1 MWVNNL
7 ARAAQ
12 LLEGTALIVE
22 DELCLNLRARGVSC
36 RRCSERCRAEALS
49 LSADAI
55 ELDELACTQCGA
67 CIPACPSGVMSLSGF
82 TPVRFLE
89 GLAGQREVHLHCSAS
104 TDTGGGVVIPCHQV
118 LDARLLAAAFAD
130 GTEHFILHGTAGC
143 GSCRKGDASAYV
155 HELQACLRQW
165 FGDRAPSLEV
175 ARPGKTTVI
184 GPRRCECQVEM
195 GRRSFLRLASAQAV
209 SGTAGWLLPLDE
221 PERAGE
227 TLPFYQAD
235 TVARRPVAC
244 QSLLAARAE
253 RLPWAEARALPW
265 RSRTLADKCS
275 ACLVCGERCPT
286 GALQASEDEH
296 ARAITFEPA
305 LCTDCGLCEQLCP
318 QQAVR
323 PQLSLSADQVGAPRT
338 RLMHRAMMRCHGC
351 GHPFVAGA
359 ERLQLCDICRN
370 EQEIDDEWLA
380 MLEG

>member
-1 MWVNNL
+1 MRVNNL

-12 LLEGTALIVE
+12 LLEGTTLMVDE
-22 DELCLNLRARGVSC
+22 ELCLNLRARGVSC

-67 CIPACPSGVMSLSGF
+67 CVPACPTGVMRLSGF
-82 TPVRFLE
+82 APVRFLE
-89 GLAGQREVHLHCSAS
+89 GLAGQREVHLHCRAS

-118 LDARLLAAAFAD
+118 LDARLLAAALAD
-130 GTEHFILHGTAGC
+130 GTERFILHGPAGC
-143 GSCRKGDASAYV
+143 GSCPKGDASAHV
-155 HELQACLRQW
+155 HELQERLREW
-165 FGDRAPSLEV
+165 FGDQAPLLEV
-175 ARPGKTTVI
+175 AQSGETTVI
-184 GPRRCECQVEM
+184 GPRQREGQVQM
-195 GRRSFLRLASAQAV
+195 GRRSFLRLAGAQAV
-209 SGTAGWLLPLDE
+209 SGTAGWLLPIDE
-221 PERAGE
+221 PEKTGE

-235 TVARRPVAC
+235 AAVTRPVAC
-244 QSLLAARAE
+244 QSLLAERVK

-265 RSRTLADKCS
+265 RSRTLADQCS

-286 GALQASEDEH
+286 GALQASEDERT
-296 ARAITFEPA
+296 RAITFEAA

-323 PQLSLSADQVGAPRT
+323 PQPSLSVDQVGAPRML
-338 RLMHRAMMRCHGC
+338 LMHRAMMRCRGC

-359 ERLQLCDICRN
+359 ERPQLCDICRN